1 MNSTDLLPPE
11 ILEDDPLLDAAA
23 QLEQSARD
31 LDLEDWIVQRLK
43 HAQRETTVNLPLQRD
58 STGALTV
65 TGLRV
70 QHFGSRAGC
79 LGPVLL
85 APDAHFAQLRALAL
99 HLTLQCALFDIP
111 LGGSAGA
118 IVCDPA
124 QLSERELRQLVRDYL
139 AALDLRGDIF
149 VPAELPTAWTS
160 ASHQLEAAVVV
171 GKPAML
177 GGIPDPAAALASGWF
192 TLLSEVLSQLPAAS
206 YQLPNCRVALQGFSP
221 AAGALAH
228 RLHDAGARIV
238 ALADRSGGLIADR
251 GLDLQAVAAHV
262 AAQHMLY
269 GFDGAEP
276 VRNSEVLES
285 DCDVLIA
292 AAAERQVN
300 SQNAARIRAPL
311 VLEAVDNAVT
321 PAAASILA
329 ARGVTVVPALLGSA
343 PRLLSW
349 FVEWQHGL
357 TYSSPD
363 QGSAE
368 SLIRRSLTDV
378 FQRVRSTAAS
388 RKVSLPDAARLL
400 ALEKFAAILRLTQ

>member
-1 MNSTDLLPPE
+1 MNTTDLLPPE
-11 ILEDDPLLDAAA
+11 LLEDDPLLDAAA

-43 HAQRETTVNLPLQRD
+43 HPQRETTVNLPLQRD
-58 STGALTV
+58 SAGALTV
-65 TGLRV
+65 ACVRV
-70 QHFGSRAGC
+70 QHFHPRAGC

-85 APDAHFAQLRALAL
+85 APDAHLAQLRALAL
-99 HLTLQCALFDIP
+99 HLTLQCALFDLP

-124 QLSERELRQLVRDYL
+124 QLSERELRQLVQGYL

-149 VPAELPTAWTS
+149 VPAEFPTAWTS
-160 ASHQLEAAVVV
+160 AVGHLEAAVLV
-171 GKPAML
+171 GKPAIL

-192 TLLSEVLSQLPAAS
+192 TLLSEVLSQPPTTS
-206 YQLPNCRVALQGFSP
+206 YQLRNCRIALQGFSP
-221 AAGALAH
+221 AAAALAH
-228 RLHDAGARIV
+228 HLHDAGARII
-238 ALADRSGGLIADR
+238 ALADKSGGLIADR
-251 GLDLQAVAAHV
+251 NLDLHAVAAHV
-262 AAQHMLY
+262 AAQNMLY
-269 GFDGAEP
+269 GFEGAEP

-285 DCDVLIA
+285 DCDLLIA

-300 SQNAARIRAPL
+300 AQNAARIRAPL

-329 ARGVTVVPALLGSA
+329 SRGVTVVPALLGSA

-349 FVEWQHGL
+349 FVEWQHGH
-357 TYSSPD
+357 TYSLPD

-368 SLIRRSLTDV
+368 ALIRRKLADV
-378 FQRVRSTAAS
+378 FQRVRSNAAS
-388 RKVSLPDAARLL
+388 RKLPLADAARLL
-400 ALEKFAAILRLTQ
+400 ALENYGATLRLTQ